1 MMSSSLLVYGAY
13 GYTGKLI
20 IEEALR
26 AGLRPTL
33 AGRDANRV
41 REMSR
46 DLGLP
51 GISLSLDDS
60 VALRRALER
69 VEVVLHCA
77 GPFHR
82 TSKPMAD
89 ACLATGTH
97 YLDIT
102 GEIEVFEALAAR
114 DEEAGS
120 KNVMLLPG
128 CGFDVVPTDCMAA
141 YLKSRLSDASELRM
155 AFSGGGGISRGTLNT
170 MIDNLGEPGAIRRG
184 GKIIPVPPAFE
195 ARKVDFGRGPWQVV
209 TIPWGDVSTAF
220 HTTGIPD
227 IRIYAAVK
235 PSAVKWLK
243 ASRRLG
249 WLLRRQS
256 VKHLLRARIEGGRPG
271 PDPRQRERSNSYIW
285 GAVRSS
291 DGREVAARMI
301 GPNGYSFTATS
312 AVAIAGRVLDGR
324 GVPGFQTPAGL
335 FGPDL
340 ALELGYSRELLD

>member
-1 MMSSSLLVYGAY
+1 MSNSLLVYGAY
-13 GYTGKLI
+13 GYTGKLVV
-20 IEEALR
+20 EEALR
-26 AGLRPTL
+26 AGLRPTI
-33 AGRDANRV
+33 AGRDANKI

-51 GISLSLDDS
+51 GVAFSLDDS
-60 VALRRALER
+60 EELHRALEPI
-69 VEVVLHCA
+69 EVVLHCA

-89 ACLATGTH
+89 ACLETGTH

-102 GEIEVFEALAAR
+102 GEIEVFESLAAR
-114 DEEAGS
+114 NEQAR
-120 KNVMLLPG
+120 KNNVMLLPG

-141 YLKSRLSDASELRM
+141 HLKSRLPDASKLRM

-170 MIDNLGEPGAIRRG
+170 MIDNLGEPGAIRRD
-184 GKIIPVPPAFE
+184 GKIIPVPPAYD

-227 IRIYAAVK
+227 IRIYTAVK

-243 ASRRLG
+243 ASRHLG
-249 WLLRRQS
+249 WLLRRKV
-256 VKHLLRARIEGGRPG
+256 VKKLMRSRIESGRPG

-285 GAVRSS
+285 GSARNAA
-291 DGREVAARMI
+291 GHEVSARMI

-312 AVAIAGRVLDGR
+312 AVAIAARVLDGNAK
-324 GVPGFQTPAGL
+324 PGFQTPAGL

-340 ALELGYSRELLD
+340 ALELGFSREILD

>member
-1 MMSSSLLVYGAY
+1 MSNGLLVYGAY
-13 GYTGKLI
+13 GYTGKLVV
-20 IEEALR
+20 EEALR

-33 AGRDANRV
+33 AGRDGNKI

-51 GISLSLDDS
+51 GIALSLGDAE
-60 VALRRALER
+60 ALQRALEPM
-69 VEVVLHCA
+69 EVVLHCA

-102 GEIEVFEALAAR
+102 GEIEVFESLAAR
-114 DEEAGS
+114 SDEARNR
-120 KNVMLLPG
+120 NVMLLPG

-141 YLKSRLSDASELRM
+141 HLKSRLPDASELRM

-170 MIDNLGEPGAIRRG
+170 MSDNLGEPGAIRRN
-184 GKIIPVPPAFE
+184 GKIVPVPPAYD

-227 IRIYAAVK
+227 IRIYTAVK

-243 ASRRLG
+243 ASRHLG
-249 WLLRRQS
+249 WLLRRPF
-256 VKHLLRARIEGGRPG
+256 VKQLLRSRIASGRPG
-271 PDPRQRERSNSYIW
+271 PDPRQRKRSNSYIW
-285 GAVRSS
+285 GSAQNP
-291 DGREVAARMI
+291 DGRAVTARMI

-312 AVAIAGRVLDGR
+312 AVAIATRVLDGR
-324 GVPGFQTPAGL
+324 VAPGFQTPAGL
-335 FGPDL
+335 FGPDF
-340 ALELGYSRELLD
+340 ALELGFSRELLD

>member
-1 MMSSSLLVYGAY
+1 MSSALLVYGAY

-20 IEEALR
+20 VEEALR
-26 AGLRPTL
+26 AGLRPTI
-33 AGRDANRV
+33 AGRDANKI

-51 GISLSLDDS
+51 GIVLSLDDS
-60 VALRRALER
+60 VELQRALEPMD
-69 VEVVLHCA
+69 VVLHCA

-114 DEEAGS
+114 DEDARD

-141 YLKSRLSDASELRM
+141 HLKSRLPDASELRM
-155 AFSGGGGISRGTLNT
+155 AFSSGGGISRGTLNT
-170 MIDNLGEPGAIRRG
+170 MIDNLGEAGAIRRD

-227 IRIYAAVK
+227 IRIYTAMK

-243 ASRRLG
+243 ASRHLG
-249 WLLRRQS
+249 WLLSLQF
-256 VKHLLRARIEGGRPG
+256 VKQLLRSKIERGRSG
-271 PDPRQRERSNSYIW
+271 PDPRQRERSNSYIL
-285 GAVRSS
+285 GSARNPE
-291 DGREVAARMI
+291 GREVATRMI

-312 AVAIAGRVLDGR
+312 AVAIAARVLDGAAK
-324 GVPGFQTPAGL
+324 PGFRTPAGL
-335 FGPDL
+335 FGPDF
-340 ALELGYSRELLD
+340 ALELGFSRELLD